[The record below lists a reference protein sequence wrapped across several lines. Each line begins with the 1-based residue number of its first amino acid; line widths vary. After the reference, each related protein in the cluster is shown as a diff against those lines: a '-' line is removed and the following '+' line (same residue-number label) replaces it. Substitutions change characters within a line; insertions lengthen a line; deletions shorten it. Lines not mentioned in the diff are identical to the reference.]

1 MTETDE
7 ENLNPETDENPE
19 ETHSAREV
27 DLENRLSALRAE
39 MENLKRENRQMF
51 LRLTGRDGEEKDPE
65 DELDEI
71 LLDVLNHHG
80 RNN

>member
-1 MTETDE
+1 MSETDE
-7 ENLNPETDENPE
+7 ENLNHEDENHE
-19 ETHSAREV
+19 ENHTSREAE
-27 DLENRLSALRAE
+27 LENQLSALRTEIDA
-39 MENLKRENRQMF
+39 LKRENRQMF

>member
-1 MTETDE
+1 MPETDE
-7 ENLNPETDENPE
+7 EIRNPETDENRE
-19 ETHSAREV
+19 ETHSALEA
-27 DLENRLSALRAE
+27 DLENQLSALRAE
-39 MENLKRENRQMF
+39 MEDLKRENRQMF

-71 LLDVLNHHG
+71 LLEVLNHNG